1 MPRVPPTNCLF
12 EAGRGG
18 DDMAQSRESEG
29 IVRGMDDPRLLDAL
43 EANTYAAYASYAV
56 DSGGEQI
63 AAPDRLTYIAGI
75 PFELFNGVARARLA
89 PDDSDDLDAQ
99 ITAALQ
105 PFIMRGHPMF
115 WWTGPSSAPKD
126 LGARLVEHG
135 LVDDG
140 SMPGMAIALSD
151 LRQTHEAP
159 ARLVTEQVNSPRL
172 VEEFTLAL
180 RAGYGVPEEMQA
192 PLAALGERQAL
203 SPDSPWLYFVGRLD
217 GEPVSTVQLFLHAGV
232 AGVYAV
238 STAPAA
244 RRQGI
249 GEALTHA
256 ALLAARERGYAV
268 GILQSS
274 AMGLHIYERL
284 GFRALT
290 SFHLYLW
297 RGE

>member
-1 MPRVPPTNCLF
+1 
-12 EAGRGG
+12 
-18 DDMAQSRESEG
+18 
-29 IVRGMDDPRLLDAL
+29 
-43 EANTYAAYASYAV
+43 
-56 DSGGEQI
+56 
-63 AAPDRLTYIAGI
+63 
-75 PFELFNGVARARLA
+75 
-89 PDDSDDLDAQ
+89 
-99 ITAALQ
+99 
-105 PFIMRGHPMF
+105 MF

-203 SPDSPWLYFVGRLD
+203 RPDSPWLYLVGRLD

-232 AGVYAV
+232 AGIYAV
-238 STAPAA
+238 STAPNA